1 MIGDITIDKIPKEIF
16 RTIEEVSVKVRD
28 LSSKVE
34 EFDAEKIYDSY
45 IKVDEFR
52 QQLYQI
58 DLLSQGLMDA
68 YRLYAAYAAQAM
80 VQQGQAQEPEHE
92 PSPRRAEETE
102 DAQF

>member
-1 MIGDITIDKIPKEIF
+1 MIGEITIDKIPKDIS
-16 RTIEEVSVKVRD
+16 RTIEEVSTKVRD

-34 EFDAEKIYDSY
+34 ELDAEKIYDSY

-68 YRLYAAYAAQAM
+68 YRLYAAYAAQTM
-80 VQQGQAQEPEHE
+80 VHQGQAEESDDSQT
-92 PSPRRAEETE
+92 RRVEETE
-102 DAQF
+102 DVQL